1 MGIVTKTICIRELKT
16 RPELH
21 LFMTDGEKHDF
32 GFLFSSAAR
41 LTKVTAVLSFVFLW
55 LSVAIQELLYKWNV
69 HHQREKKT
77 CPCIDITSSTEFLQF
92 CDYLQ
97 RNGLFVEF
105 HSGLRIH
112 RKAQEHVTN
121 DMLTASD
128 NRLESVLFLQAIC
141 AAYNTVDHNISVQK
155 PLILR
160 KVVFQYGETV
170 YDCF

>member
-1 MGIVTKTICIRELKT
+1 MFTIK
-16 RPELH
+16 
-21 LFMTDGEKHDF
+21 EK
-32 GFLFSSAAR
+32 
-41 LTKVTAVLSFVFLW
+41 
-55 LSVAIQELLYKWNV
+55 
-69 HHQREKKT
+69 KKT

-128 NRLESVLFLQAIC
+128 NRLESVLFLQDIC